1 MRWRDQSEAPAL
13 PPAADLL
20 ARFGVLDSA
29 RLTQRGNTGPRVLI
43 TADCLEAISFHL
55 AKARTEMGGLL
66 LGRAYG
72 GLNGQADAQILVASR
87 SVASHAFDST
97 NVSLRM
103 EAEVWTA
110 ARPFL
115 DQGDVVLGWYH
126 SHPDLGAFFS
136 DTDRTTQRAFFRQ
149 PYSLGIVI
157 DPVRQEF
164 KAYLGPDSAEIPAEN
179 VMVYEARP

>member
-1 MRWRDQSEAPAL
+1 MRWQDQTEAPAL
-13 PPAADLL
+13 PSAAAFLTRL
-20 ARFGVLDSA
+20 GVLDSV
-29 RLTQRGNTGPRVLI
+29 RLTQRGNTSPRVVI

-66 LGRAYG
+66 LGRAYA
-72 GLNGQADAQILVASR
+72 GLNGQADAQILVAAR
-87 SVASHAFDST
+87 SVPSQAFDST

-115 DQGDVVLGWYH
+115 DKGDIVLGWYH

-157 DPVRQEF
+157 DPVRQEM
-164 KAYLGPDSAEIPAEN
+164 KAYLGPDSAPIPAEN
-179 VMVYEARP
+179 VMVYEGHP

>member
-13 PPAADLL
+13 PHAAGFLGKL
-20 ARFGVLDSA
+20 GVLDGA
-29 RLTQRGNTGPRVLI
+29 RLTQRGNASPRVVI
-43 TADCLEAISFHL
+43 TADCLNAITFHL

-66 LGRAYG
+66 LGQAYG
-72 GLNGQADAQILVASR
+72 GLNGNAEAQILVASR
-87 SVASHAFDST
+87 AVPSQAFDST

-115 DQGDVVLGWYH
+115 DQGDIVLGWYH

-157 DPVRQEF
+157 DPVRNEM
-164 KAYLGPDSAEIPAEN
+164 KAYLGPDSADIPAGN
-179 VMVYEARP
+179 VMVYEGSP